1 MLVPA
6 GSSLGSAGAL
16 EMCMEVL
23 SELERSTG
31 VSGFVERARVWLPV
45 SPVAHPLFHLS
56 SSSPAALLSQVIS
69 VENPEWLTPAI
80 ILFSISVEATLCYK
94 NPWICVCVNVCTICS
109 LSCSTEW
116 EFCLLCSAPTGTC
129 GAGVP
134 HVSTDC
140 RGSSPLEHTNI
151 WAQV

>member
-31 VSGFVERARVWLPV
+31 VSGFAERARVWLPV

-69 VENPEWLTPAI
+69 VENPE
-80 ILFSISVEATLCYK
+80 
-94 NPWICVCVNVCTICS
+94 
-109 LSCSTEW
+109 
-116 EFCLLCSAPTGTC
+116 
-129 GAGVP
+129 
-134 HVSTDC
+134 
-140 RGSSPLEHTNI
+140 
-151 WAQV
+151 